1 MSIYRIFTQIKEYDC
16 SFNGKDYEYFSLSS
30 NRSEYGN
37 DLFFLFK
44 KGDRNPEFIV
54 KYARTDLNSVALSNE
69 CRRIED
75 LSSFEPVNDLIPR
88 IKHCGV
94 ANSRTYFVQQVVP
107 GIGLS
112 EKIISSGLSPLVKCL
127 ISSSVD
133 FLVALNSYEKVHQV
147 ERLTQASQQFQKYL
161 MASDFTEEHRER
173 LLTAEKNIGL
183 KSRFVHGDYWS
194 TNILIDG
201 RKKITGIIDFE
212 FSNYSYV
219 DFDIFWF
226 IINLPMFAEKSLSG
240 LSLSDSYKKF
250 FFSDVCS
257 SYYQSI
263 VDEYFNKS
271 NVVIDNYYD
280 YFLLSLLY
288 ASFREYESFGKSLS
302 MDYVCSDLLNW
313 TLKNEKMFNLN

>member
-201 RKKITGIIDFE
+201 RKK
-212 FSNYSYV
+212 
-219 DFDIFWF
+219 
-226 IINLPMFAEKSLSG
+226 
-240 LSLSDSYKKF
+240 
-250 FFSDVCS
+250 
-257 SYYQSI
+257 
-263 VDEYFNKS
+263 
-271 NVVIDNYYD
+271 
-280 YFLLSLLY
+280 
-288 ASFREYESFGKSLS
+288 
-302 MDYVCSDLLNW
+302 
-313 TLKNEKMFNLN
+313 